1 MGHER
6 IGFLPHTK
14 QWQAIVDQLSMYN
27 GGDESVL
34 KIADDTLKAIRKA
47 YEAMPYDE
55 SVIKAI
61 SYLATLVFSANQE
74 DQPAY
79 LNDNG
84 YMVDSQLSLFSLM
97 TSAQE
102 YITTETGSLEINKI
116 AKDAALQ
123 AVISYQ
129 QEHQTNQLMLFSDQ
143 PESVW
148 KSAGN
153 GAAFCELAR
162 TFFASFTDRQLKY
175 YVERAAASKIGDYA
189 ALQSFTDT
197 LSTQSQKIANHA
209 FEITKIMQSFAAGW
223 YNKNASSSLPDE
235 NKVRG
240 FLQMSF
246 GKMRE
251 EFRREAE
258 GK

>member
-14 QWQAIVDQLSMYN
+14 QWKSIVDQLSMYD
-27 GGDESVL
+27 GDEESVL
-34 KIADDTLKAIRKA
+34 KIADDTLKAVRKV
-47 YEAMPYDE
+47 YELMPYDE
-55 SVIKAI
+55 SVIKAV

-74 DQPAY
+74 DQHIY

-84 YMVDSQLSLFSLM
+84 YTVDSQLSLFSLM
-97 TSAQE
+97 ASAQQ

-123 AVISYQ
+123 AVINYQ
-129 QEHQTNQLMLFSDQ
+129 QDHQSEQLTLFSDQ
-143 PESVW
+143 PENVW
-148 KSAGN
+148 KSAKD

-162 TFFASFTDRQLKY
+162 TFFASFTDRHIKY
-175 YVERAAASKIGDYA
+175 YVERAAASKISDYA
-189 ALQSFTDT
+189 ILQSFTET
-197 LSTQSQKIANHA
+197 LSTQSQQIANHA
-209 FEITKIMQSFAAGW
+209 FEISKIVQSFAAGW
-223 YNKNASSSLPDE
+223 YNKKASTSLPDE
-235 NKVRG
+235 NGVRG

-258 GK
+258 GR